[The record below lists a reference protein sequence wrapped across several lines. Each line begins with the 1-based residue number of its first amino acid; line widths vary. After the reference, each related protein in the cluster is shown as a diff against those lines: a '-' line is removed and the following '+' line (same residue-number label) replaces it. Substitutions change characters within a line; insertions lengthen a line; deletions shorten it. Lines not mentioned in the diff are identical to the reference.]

1 MTGGQWDPARERV
14 RIAQDLTA
22 IEDMFARL
30 GQEAINRAG
39 DPEIPGGAAMVLLGP
54 GADLE
59 AFGYAQMSEL
69 MGRTSGR
76 TELALRSDVEPP
88 LSFLASWS
96 DIVRAERGQEPS
108 KQEPGVAAEVKFLR
122 SVLDWMLSDNGDGE
136 PVFIQVEDFSN
147 QLHRVRRAMESVL
160 RDGDHPDRINARCRE
175 CDARPRLEVNPGAR
189 FFKWRCPACHAEY
202 DDRGVANCW
211 HAMIAERQDEMPT
224 WVTMQVAAAATG
236 RPYRTLQTWA
246 RQRWRNGK
254 PVAPRVATWDTTD
267 GKRMLWWDDVWREHE
282 RAEQRRERRALG
294 MTA

>member
-1 MTGGQWDPARERV
+1 MTGERWDPARERV

-39 DPEIPGGAAMVLLGP
+39 DPDIPGGAAMVLLGP
-54 GADLE
+54 GADIE

-88 LSFLASWS
+88 LSFLASWA
-96 DIVRAERGQEPS
+96 DIVRSERGQVPS
-108 KQEPGVAAEVKFLR
+108 TEKARIGDEVRYLR
-122 SVLDWMLSDNGDGE
+122 SALDWMLSEGDEG
-136 PVFIQVEDFSN
+136 PVFIEVEDFSR
-147 QLHRVRRAMESVL
+147 QLHRVRRTMESVL
-160 RDGDHPDRINARCRE
+160 RDGDHPEKINARCRE
-175 CDARPRLEVNPGAR
+175 CDVAPRLEVNPGAR
-189 FFKWRCPACHAEY
+189 VFKWRCPACGEEY
-202 DDRGVANCW
+202 DERGVANCW
-211 HAMIAERQDEMPT
+211 HTMIAERQDEMPT
-224 WVTMQVAAAATG
+224 WVTIQVAAAATG
-236 RPYRTLQTWA
+236 RPYRTLQTWT

-254 PVAPRVATWDTTD
+254 PIAPRVATWDTTD

-282 RAEQRRERRALG
+282 RAEQRRTRRALG